1 MGYRPWG
8 HRELVVTELN
18 NSAVLEAPES
28 LLPFPHPHRSLLT
41 EEPALQRETTENYI
55 RDVLHTSEMDP
66 SHSAQKDG
74 QS

>member
-8 HRELVVTELN
+8 HRELAVTELN

-41 EEPALQRETTENYI
+41 EEPPSLALSGSLLT
-55 RDVLHTSEMDP
+55 VPPLCS
-66 SHSAQKDG
+66 SHLLDAIFPF
-74 QS
+74 